1 MSIILGAL
9 GGAGEQL
16 ANVGQ
21 AMFKDSLDADREKRT
36 TALARETHA
45 INSGVDL
52 QRQQT
57 LEAYKETLKN
67 APLDRLG
74 QRAKALAGEEVPV
87 ESAPVAQLSG
97 NIPLA
102 DGEIGPKGRGVT
114 GAVADA
120 RRDVMALPDGPDK
133 TAAMKQLDAQV
144 GYDQKAADSIIVG
157 ARRKR
162 TGDEAVQAALDEA
175 RKNGDLPA
183 VAAYERE
190 LGKPARDERRIDVA
204 EKKGEQAAQA
214 AEMKDRRDRELAEK
228 RDATQRYIAEL
239 RDDTAN
245 RRIDVDA
252 LVTKLGG
259 GANGTKEALSFIDG
273 ARKELANDAAT
284 LKSMYAADINGLSA
298 AQRAKVK
305 AEYEP
310 KFAAIEAKRTQIEAD
325 FNALREKVGLPGAS
339 APAPSPKPDKAPAAL
354 PLPKEKSALQ
364 AGKVYQ
370 TSRGPAKWNGT
381 AFEAQ

>member
-74 QRAKALAGEEVPV
+74 QRAKALAGEEVSV
-87 ESAPVAQLSG
+87 ESAPVAQLTG

-102 DGEIGPKGRGVT
+102 DGEMGPKGRGFT

-133 TAAMKQLDAQV
+133 TAAMKRLDAQV
-144 GYDQKAADSIIVG
+144 TSDQKAADSIIVG

-204 EKKGEQAAQA
+204 EEKGEQAAQA

-239 RDDTAN
+239 RDETAN
-245 RRIDVDA
+245 RRLEA
-252 LVTKLGG
+252 LIAKMGG

-284 LKSMYAADINGLSA
+284 LKSMYIADINGLSA

-325 FNALREKVGLPGAS
+325 FNALREKVGLPSAS

>member
-1 MSIILGAL
+1 MSILLGAL

-16 ANVGQ
+16 SKIG
-21 AMFKDSLDADREKRT
+21 ADRQAFEDKSALENQQSDLALKRAQALEQFKQDLAAKPLMRLT
-36 TALARETHA
+36 DRARQLAR
-45 INSGVDL
+45 
-52 QRQQT
+52 
-57 LEAYKETLKN
+57 
-67 APLDRLG
+67 
-74 QRAKALAGEEVPV
+74 EEVPV
-87 ESAPVAQLSG
+87 ESTPVDQVTG

-102 DGEIGPKGRGVT
+102 DGEVGPKGRGFT
-114 GAVADA
+114 GSIAEI
-120 RRDVMALPDGPDK
+120 RRGIAALPDGPDK

-144 GYDQKAADSIIVG
+144 ASDQKAADGIIAG

-162 TGDEAVQAALDEA
+162 TSREALDAAVDEA
-175 RKNGDLPA
+175 RSTDLPA
-183 VAAYERE
+183 LAAYETAI
-190 LGKPARDERRIDVA
+190 GKAERDERRIDVT
-204 EKKGEQAAQA
+204 EKKGDQAARA
-214 AEMKDRRDRELAEK
+214 AELKDQRDRDLAAQ

-239 RDDTAN
+239 RDETAN
-245 RRIDVDA
+245 RRLEA
-252 LVTKLGG
+252 LVAKMGG

-284 LKSMYAADINGLSA
+284 LKSMYAADIKELNA

-310 KFAAIEAKRTQIEAD
+310 KFAAIEAKRNQIEAD

-339 APAPSPKPDKAPAAL
+339 APAPSPAPDKAPAAL

>member
-36 TALARETHA
+36 TALARETHS

-87 ESAPVAQLSG
+87 ESAPVAQLTG

-102 DGEIGPKGRGVT
+102 DGEMGPKGGVFT

-144 GYDQKAADSIIVG
+144 ASDQKAADSIIVG

-175 RKNGDLPA
+175 RKKGDLPA

-214 AEMKDRRDRELAEK
+214 AELRDKRDRDLAAQ

-239 RDDTAN
+239 RDETAN
-245 RRIDVDA
+245 RRLEA
-252 LVTKLGG
+252 LVAKMGG

-284 LKSMYAADINGLSA
+284 LKSMYTADINGLSA

-310 KFAAIEAKRTQIEAD
+310 KFAAIEAKRGQIEAD

-339 APAPSPKPDKAPAAL
+339 APVPSPAPDKAPAAL

>member
-74 QRAKALAGEEVPV
+74 QRAKALAGEEVSV

-102 DGEIGPKGRGVT
+102 DGEMGPKGKGFT

-144 GYDQKAADSIIVG
+144 ASDQKAADSIIVG

-190 LGKPARDERRIDVA
+190 LGKPARDERRIDAASA
-204 EKKGEQAAQA
+204 EAERKALADANRLAVDLKRLDLQAGTLDAQ
-214 AEMKDRRDRELAEK
+214 
-228 RDATQRYIAEL
+228 
-239 RDDTAN
+239 N
-245 RRIDVDA
+245 RRIDA
-252 LVTKLGG
+252 WIE
-259 GANGTKEALSFIDG
+259 NEA
-273 ARKELANDAAT
+273 
-284 LKSMYAADINGLSA
+284 
-298 AQRAKVK
+298 
-305 AEYEP
+305 
-310 KFAAIEAKRTQIEAD
+310 AKREND
-325 FNALREKVGLPGAS
+325 GKRDNNSPERLYSVVNAMNTTIRDLNANKPGAS
-339 APAPSPKPDKAPAAL
+339 KPENERAEWTRQYKTALRVRDRASALLDQNLSARGAPDASTPGPAAAGAPTPDKAQAAL
-354 PLPKEKSALQ
+354 PMPKEKSALQ

>member
-87 ESAPVAQLSG
+87 ESAPVAQLTG

-102 DGEIGPKGRGVT
+102 DGEMGPKGRGFT

-133 TAAMKQLDAQV
+133 TAAMKRLDAQV
-144 GYDQKAADSIIVG
+144 TSDQKAADSIIVG

-239 RDDTAN
+239 RDETAN
-245 RRIDVDA
+245 RRLEA
-252 LVTKLGG
+252 LIAKMGG
-259 GANGTKEALSFIDG
+259 GANGTKEALSFLDG
-273 ARKELANDAAT
+273 ARKELANDADT
-284 LKSMYAADINGLSA
+284 LKSKYAADINGLSA

-325 FNALREKVGLPGAS
+325 FNALREKVGLPSAS

>member
-21 AMFKDSLDADREKRT
+21 AMFKDS
-36 TALARETHA
+36 LARETHA

-74 QRAKALAGEEVPV
+74 QRARALAGEEVPV

-102 DGEIGPKGRGVT
+102 DGEMGPKGRGFT

-133 TAAMKQLDAQV
+133 TAAMKRLDAQV
-144 GYDQKAADSIIVG
+144 ASDQKAADSIIVG

-190 LGKPARDERRIDVA
+190 LGKPARDERRIDLT
-204 EKKGEQAAQA
+204 EKKGDQAARA
-214 AEMKDRRDRELAEK
+214 AELKDTRDRELAAQ

-239 RDDTAN
+239 RDETAN
-245 RRIDVDA
+245 RRREA
-252 LVTKLGG
+252 LVAKMGG

-284 LKSMYAADINGLSA
+284 LKSMYAADIRELSPP
-298 AQRAKVK
+298 QRAKVK

-310 KFAAIEAKRTQIEAD
+310 KFAAIEAKRNQSEAD
-325 FNALREKVGLPGAS
+325 FKALREKVGLPSAS
-339 APAPSPKPDKAPAAL
+339 APAPSPAPDKAPAAL

>member
-102 DGEIGPKGRGVT
+102 DGEMGPKGRGFT

-144 GYDQKAADSIIVG
+144 ASDQKTADSIIVG

-190 LGKPARDERRIDVA
+190 LGKPARDERRIDLT
-204 EKKGEQAAQA
+204 EKKGDQAARA
-214 AEMKDRRDRELAEK
+214 AELKDTRDRELAAQ

-239 RDDTAN
+239 RDETAN
-245 RRIDVDA
+245 RRLEA
-252 LVTKLGG
+252 LVAKMGG

-284 LKSMYAADINGLSA
+284 LKSMYAADIKELNA
-298 AQRAKVK
+298 TQRAKVK
-305 AEYEP
+305 AEYDP
-310 KFAAIEAKRTQIEAD
+310 KFAAIEAKRGQIEAD
-325 FNALREKVGLPGAS
+325 FNALREKVGLPAS
-339 APAPSPKPDKAPAAL
+339 AAPAAAPAPKPAAAL

-364 AGKVYQ
+364 TGKVYQ

>member
-21 AMFKDSLDADREKRT
+21 AMFKDSLDADRENRT

-102 DGEIGPKGRGVT
+102 DGEMGPKGRGFT

-144 GYDQKAADSIIVG
+144 GADQKAADSIIVG

-239 RDDTAN
+239 RDETAN
-245 RRIDVDA
+245 RRLEA
-252 LVTKLGG
+252 LIAKMGG

-273 ARKELANDAAT
+273 ARKELANDAAM
-284 LKSMYAADINGLSA
+284 LKSMYVADIKDLGPT
-298 AQRAKVK
+298 QRAKVK

-310 KFAAIEAKRTQIEAD
+310 KFAALEAKRTQIEAD
-325 FNALREKVGLPGAS
+325 FNALREKVGLPSAS
-339 APAPSPKPDKAPAAL
+339 APAPSPAPDKAPAAL

>member
-36 TALARETHA
+36 TALARETYA

-74 QRAKALAGEEVPV
+74 QRAKALAGEEVSV

-102 DGEIGPKGRGVT
+102 DGEMGPKGRGFT

-120 RRDVMALPDGPDK
+120 RRDVLALPDGPDK
-133 TAAMKQLDAQV
+133 TAAMKKLDAQV
-144 GYDQKAADSIIVG
+144 GTDQKTADSIIAG

-204 EKKGEQAAQA
+204 EKKGEQAARA
-214 AEMKDRRDRELAEK
+214 AELKDQRDRDLAAQ

-239 RDDTAN
+239 RDETAN
-245 RRIDVDA
+245 RRLEA
-252 LVTKLGG
+252 LVAKMGG

-298 AQRAKVK
+298 APRAKVK

-310 KFAAIEAKRTQIEAD
+310 RFAALEAKRGQIEAD